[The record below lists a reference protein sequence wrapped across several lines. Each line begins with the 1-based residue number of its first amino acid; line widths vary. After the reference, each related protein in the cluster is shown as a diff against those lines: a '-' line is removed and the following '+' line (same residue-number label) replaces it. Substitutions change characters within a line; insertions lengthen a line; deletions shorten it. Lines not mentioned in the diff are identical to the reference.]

1 MLACHTLNVCT
12 IIAKNYVAYARVL
25 SRSIA
30 EHHPGSRLWTLI
42 VDDFSGHIDPAQEP
56 FEVLA
61 PAEIGCEPFTQMAL
75 GYTVLELSTAVKPW
89 LLQYLLRETGGPVT
103 YLDPDIKL
111 YGSLERMDELAKRHG
126 VVLTPHNLEPIPP
139 DGRRPS
145 QVDIMIAGIYN
156 LGCVTLAPGPEVDQ
170 LLGWW
175 ADRLRRDCRVDPV
188 WGYFVDQRWFDL
200 APGFMSDLAILRD
213 PEYNVAYWNLLSRD
227 VQLDGSRYLVNG
239 RPLAFFHFSGFDP
252 DHPLVLSRYQDRI
265 DVLGHTALERLLAEY
280 AAEVNGSGHAESRK
294 WSYTFDALG
303 DGSRV
308 EHSPRVPIG
317 ALYEDFAQARIEADG
332 EAPSPFTAVGA
343 SAFKSWMTAQAPGA
357 PPGVS
362 RLLARIYND
371 RDDLRGV
378 FPDLTGADRDGLLR
392 WAHEYGRDESPL
404 LGAEVVNGND
414 AAAEPSTAASTTSV
428 SAATLPGGGTISA
441 VSAPDA
447 QAPLRDAPW
456 GVNVVGYFRS
466 ELGTGEAARQVIRA
480 LDARGIPS
488 LPIHGQTIP
497 LNRQGHSYVTAAP
510 EDACYPV
517 NLICMNA
524 DMLPEF
530 AGQVGQDFFA
540 GRYSIGLW
548 FWEISRF
555 PDRWRN
561 SFSLLEEVWAPT
573 AHVGAALEPIAT
585 VPVSTV
591 RIPVHVPELEPR
603 SRADLG
609 LPEDKFVFLFTF
621 DYLSVF
627 RRKNPLAIVDAFK
640 RAFSPGD
647 GAALV
652 LKCINGDR
660 DPESHTQLMAAAG
673 RHRDIEVIDRYL
685 SPNDNGSLTAV
696 CDCYV
701 SLHRAEGFG
710 LGLAEAMWHGKPVI
724 ATGYSGNLDF
734 MTPANSLLVEH
745 QLVPIG
751 DDAGP
756 YPSEGVWAEPNVEHA
771 ATLMRGVFDDR
782 TAATALGETAA
793 NEIRRTHSPEAAG
806 AVMLRRLESIRA
818 TGRVRRAADPVR
830 RRPRSLSA
838 LSLQLRHRPL
848 VPRATATDA
857 RELMRWAA
865 VRLARPFTGY
875 QDTVN
880 HRLLA
885 GLKDVADAIVNVRD
899 RELEA
904 RARLLSELRGIDAGW
919 IESGGDVAEIKRMI
933 KLQADRGLYLSLSEL
948 RRRHAVVAAAPG
960 DRPDTL
966 PLTPFE
972 LRVFSQNGEDGALA
986 EILRRTGAPER
997 FFVEFGVESGRE
1009 GNCVYLADVVGW
1021 RGLFMEADADLY
1033 QMLERKYAG
1042 QSAVRTDKAEVTPE
1056 NVEDLFRQAGVP
1068 ADFDVLSID
1077 IDGQDYWIWRA
1088 IASFRPRVVV
1098 IEYNSALDPRRRLV
1112 QPYER
1117 NVGWDGT
1124 DYFGASLGA
1133 LQALADS
1140 KGYRLVHAELS
1151 GVNAFFV
1158 RADLAP
1164 DAFPDP
1170 VDVALRGA
1178 PNYFQSGYAH
1188 PRAYSARPYID
1199 LDEDQRTIS
1208 SQSSD

>member
-42 VDDFSGHIDPAQEP
+42 VDDFSGHIDPGQEP
-56 FEVLA
+56 FEVLT

-89 LLQYLLRETGGPVT
+89 LLQHLLRETGGPVT
-103 YLDPDIKL
+103 YLDPDIRV
-111 YGSLERMDELAKRHG
+111 YGSLERIDELATRHG
-126 VVLTPHNLEPIPP
+126 LVLTPHNLEPIPA

-145 QVDIMIAGIYN
+145 QVDIMIAGVYN
-156 LGCVTLAPGPEVDQ
+156 LGCVTLAPGPEVDR
-170 LLGWW
+170 LLEWW
-175 ADRLRRDCRVDPV
+175 ADRLRRDCRVDPI

-213 PEYNVAYWNLLSRD
+213 PEYNVAYWNLLNRD

-265 DVLGHTALERLLAEY
+265 DVLARPALERLLAEY
-280 AAEVNGSGHAESRK
+280 AAEVNGSGHADSRK
-294 WSYTFDALG
+294 WPYTFDVLG

-308 EHSPRVPIG
+308 EHSARVPFG
-317 ALYEDFAQARIEADG
+317 ALYEDFARARIERDG
-332 EAPSPFTAVGA
+332 EALSPFTAVGA
-343 SAFKSWMTAQAPGA
+343 TAFKSWMTSQAPGA
-357 PPGVS
+357 AAGVS
-362 RLLARIYND
+362 RLLARVYDD

-378 FPDLTGADRDGLLR
+378 FPDLTGADRQGLLD
-392 WAHEYGRDESPL
+392 WAHEYGGDESPL
-404 LGAEVVNGND
+404 LATVVASGD
-414 AAAEPSTAASTTSV
+414 GVTASSTPQPTPT
-428 SAATLPGGGTISA
+428 GT
-441 VSAPDA
+441 APDA
-447 QAPLRDAPW
+447 EAPLRDAPW

-488 LPIHGQTIP
+488 MPIHGQTIP

-510 EDACYPV
+510 GDACYPV

-530 AGQVGQDFFA
+530 ASQVGAEFFA

-548 FWEISRF
+548 FWEVSRF
-555 PDRWRN
+555 PDRWLN

-573 AHVGAALEPIAT
+573 AHVATALEPMAT
-585 VPVSTV
+585 VPVTTV

-609 LPEDKFVFLFTF
+609 LPEDKFVFLFSF

-640 RAFSPGD
+640 QAFSPGD

-660 DPESHTQLMAAAG
+660 DPGSHARLLATAG
-673 RHRDIEVIDRYL
+673 THRDIEVIDQYL
-685 SPNDNGSLTAV
+685 SPNDNGSLTAA

-710 LGLAEAMWHGKPVI
+710 LGMAEAMWHGKPVI

-734 MTPANSLLVEH
+734 MAPSNSLLVEH
-745 QLVPIG
+745 RLVPIG
-751 DDAGP
+751 EDAGP
-756 YPSEGVWAEPNVEHA
+756 YPSEGVWAEPDVEHA

-782 TAATALGETAA
+782 TAATALGEKAA

-818 TGRVRRAADPVR
+818 TGRARRAADPVL
-830 RRPRSLSA
+830 RRPHSLSA
-838 LSLQLRHRPL
+838 ISLQLRHRPMAS
-848 VPRATATDA
+848 RAAARDA

-865 VRLARPFTGY
+865 HRLMRPFTGY
-875 QDTVN
+875 QDKVN

-885 GLKDVADAIVNVRD
+885 GLKDVADGIVNLRD

-948 RRRHAVVAAAPG
+948 RRRHAAVEAAPG

-972 LRVFSQNGEDGALA
+972 LRVFSQNGEDGVLA
-986 EILRRTGAPER
+986 EILRRAGASER

-1009 GNCVYLADVVGW
+1009 GNCVFLADVAGW
-1021 RGLFMEADADLY
+1021 RGLFMEAQEDMY
-1033 QMLERKYAG
+1033 GMLERKYAG
-1042 QSAVRTDKAEVTPE
+1042 QLAVQTKMAQVTPE
-1056 NVEDLFRQAGVP
+1056 NVEELFRQAGVP
-1068 ADFDVLSID
+1068 TELDVLSID
-1077 IDGQDYWIWRA
+1077 VDGQDYWIWRA
-1088 IASFRPRVVV
+1088 IASFRPRVVL

-1117 NVGWDGT
+1117 GAGWEGT

-1133 LQALADS
+1133 LRALADS
-1140 KGYRLVHAELS
+1140 KGYRLVHTELS

-1164 DAFPDP
+1164 NAFPDP
-1170 VDVALRGA
+1170 ADVALRGV
-1178 PNYFQSGYAH
+1178 PNYFQSGHHH
-1188 PRAYSARPYID
+1188 PPAVSGRSYVD
-1199 LDEDQRTIS
+1199 LDVDQRTIS
-1208 SQSSD
+1208 SQSSE